1 MDNLLNN
8 KLKVKLTAFINLTQM
23 ELFRDID
30 EGIGALDR
38 RQADFISYYS
48 LVSGSL
54 SGATRPRCLAGRPP
68 SSRRSILKL
77 FFMKAF
83 LNLPTTK
90 SARGLIMSSPSWR
103 RVCGFESSSDVPS
116 EATLS
121 RAFAEFSRDGAMA
134 RIHSDVVVKHM
145 KDTETIIH
153 DVSGDSTKIEARER
167 GVRKE
172 KPAQGQAAR
181 TPRKRGRKTKEE
193 KRNTPPPEPSRLE
206 LQGTRTQEENLSD
219 IPRCCDCGCK
229 VGSKGMPE
237 YWRGFKLHIGVTDC
251 GVDTAALLS
260 SASLHDSQAAI
271 PLMQMTAANTY
282 FHFYDLL
289 DAAYDSRHIADFSR
303 SHGHVP
309 IIDPNSRGNGG
320 RELDPASREH
330 YKCRTAV
337 ERVNSELKDSY
348 GARHVMVRG
357 AAKVFTHLMFGV
369 VIVTV
374 KHLLSMLC

>member
-1 MDNLLNN
+1 MVNLLNN
-8 KLKVKLTAFINLTQM
+8 ELKVKLEAFINLTQM

-30 EGIGALDR
+30 ESVGILDR
-38 RQADFISYYS
+38 RQADFINYYS

-68 SSRRSILKL
+68 SSRLSILKL

-83 LNLPTTK
+83 LNIPTTK
-90 SARGLIMSSPSWR
+90 AARGFIMSSRSWMR
-103 RVCGFESSSDVPS
+103 ICGFESSRDIPS
-116 EATLS
+116 ESTLS
-121 RAFAEFSRDGAMA
+121 RAFAEFSHDGSVA

-145 KDTETIIH
+145 KDTGTIIH

-167 GVRKE
+167 GVRKG
-172 KPAQGQAAR
+172 KAAR
-181 TPRKRGRKTKEE
+181 EQEASTPRKRGRKTKEE
-193 KRNTPPPEPSRLE
+193 KMNTPPPEPSRLE
-206 LQGTRTQEENLSD
+206 LQGTRTLAENLSD
-219 IPRCCDCGCK
+219 IPRACDWGCK

-237 YWRGFKLHIGVTDC
+237 HWRGYKLHIGATDSGVVTS
-251 GVDTAALLS
+251 ALLS

-282 FHFYDLL
+282 FHFYDLF
-289 DAAYDSRHIADFSR
+289 DAAYDSRHIGDFSR

-330 YKCRTAV
+330 YKCRTVV

-369 VIVTV
+369 VLVTV
-374 KHLLSMLC
+374 KHLLAMLC

>member
-1 MDNLLNN
+1 MVNLLNSE
-8 KLKVKLTAFINLTQM
+8 LKVKLSGFRNLTQM

-30 EGIGALDR
+30 ESMGVLDR
-38 RQADFISYYS
+38 RQTDFINYYS

-54 SGATRPRCLAGRPP
+54 SGLTRPRGLAGRPP

-83 LNLPTTK
+83 LNIPTTRAARHFVK
-90 SARGLIMSSPSWR
+90 SSRSWR
-103 RVCGFESSSDVPS
+103 RICGFESSSEVPS

-121 RAFAEFSRDGAMA
+121 RAFAEFSHDGAIA
-134 RIHSDVVVKHM
+134 SIHRGVIVKYL
-145 KDTETIIH
+145 KDTGTVIH
-153 DVSGDSTKIEARER
+153 NVSGDSTKIEARER

-172 KPAQGQAAR
+172 KAAPVQTAR
-181 TPRKRGRKTKEE
+181 TPRRRGRKTKEE
-193 KRNTPPPEPSRLE
+193 KRDTPPPEPSRLE
-206 LQGTRTQEENLSD
+206 LQAARTLAENLSD
-219 IPRCCDCGCK
+219 IPRACDWGCK
-229 VGSKGMPE
+229 TGSKGKPE
-237 YWRGFKLHIGVTDC
+237 HWRGYKLHIGATDC
-251 GVDTAALLS
+251 GVVTSAMLS

-282 FHFYDLL
+282 FHFYDLF
-289 DAAYDSRHIADFSR
+289 DAAYDSRHISDFSR

-309 IIDPNSRGNGG
+309 IIDPNSRGNGR

-348 GARHVMVRG
+348 GARSVMVRG

-369 VIVTV
+369 VLVTV